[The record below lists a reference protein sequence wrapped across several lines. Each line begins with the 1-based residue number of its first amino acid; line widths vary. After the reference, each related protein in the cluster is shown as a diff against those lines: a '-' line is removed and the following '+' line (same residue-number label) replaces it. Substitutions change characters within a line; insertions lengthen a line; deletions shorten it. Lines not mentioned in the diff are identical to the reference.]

1 MPISS
6 LNPTAP
12 SASVTVPIVN
22 TGSNAEC
29 KNCDCV
35 PEADCVCGNRPNG
48 SASNNE
54 PQTQTPVTSDNV
66 RTVEHVLADLDRT
79 EQLVNEFFCE
89 PEEYKIDSVDCEI
102 PVDFKLT
109 VVIPVYNE
117 ENTIARVVGRVL
129 EIPVSK
135 EVIIIDDCSTDRT
148 REILSRI
155 EKHDDVKVFLKEEN
169 GGKGAALRTGFEAA
183 TGDIIVVQDADLE
196 YDSRDIPKLL
206 PPIIRGESDV
216 VYGSRFIGE
225 ELQDESWI
233 HRFGNGVLTGLS
245 NLTTGLKLTDMETCY
260 KAFRRDVLQ
269 SVDVEQNR
277 FGFEPEITAKLAQRN
292 ATFTEVPIRYDAR
305 TYEEGKKIGVKDL
318 FNAFWCI
325 AKYGWFSKK

>member
-6 LNPTAP
+6 LNSAASP
-12 SASVTVPIVN
+12 ASVTVPIVS
-22 TGSNAEC
+22 TGRNPDRKTCTCAVETAC
-29 KNCDCV
+29 L
-35 PEADCVCGNRPNG
+35 CGYRANSDNSDSR
-48 SASNNE
+48 SE
-54 PQTQTPVTSDNV
+54 TQTPIASDNV
-66 RTVEHVLADLDRT
+66 RTVEHVLSDLDRT

-102 PVDFKLT
+102 PADFKLT

-277 FGFEPEITAKLAQRN
+277 FGFEPEITAKLARRK
-292 ATFTEVPIRYDAR
+292 ATFSEVPIRYDAR

-325 AKYGWFSKK
+325 AKYGWFSRK